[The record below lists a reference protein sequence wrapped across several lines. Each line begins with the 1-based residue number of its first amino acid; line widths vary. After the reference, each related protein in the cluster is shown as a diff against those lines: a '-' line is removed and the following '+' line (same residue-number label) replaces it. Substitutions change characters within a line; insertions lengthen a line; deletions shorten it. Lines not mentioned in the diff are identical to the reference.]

1 MLGVQLTAP
10 LLHNNNVGTKTRH
23 VLVVLINRSVDVTWQ
38 VDEGAPGRR
47 AAVGDGEGH
56 SVNLRCQVRDV

>member
-1 MLGVQLTAP
+1 MLI
-10 LLHNNNVGTKTRH
+10 
-23 VLVVLINRSVDVTWQ
+23 VLINRRVDVTWQ

-56 SVNLRCQVRDV
+56 SVDLRRQVRDV